1 MLSASP
7 VASPQRLIQDLW
19 LVAFRIRQLLQ
30 IETSPKR
37 ARPAFVFFALAFLP
51 LLFLPAQRPVDAIHY
66 ANTGQ
71 IMPAC
76 TGSASSLEEDPPACI
91 SDVDRGYPAMIRM
104 KLECSRSNPEYAYML
119 CRILRL

>member
-1 MLSASP
+1 M
-7 VASPQRLIQDLW
+7 
-19 LVAFRIRQLLQ
+19 
-30 IETSPKR
+30 
-37 ARPAFVFFALAFLP
+37 
-51 LLFLPAQRPVDAIHY
+51 DAIHY

-104 KLECSRSNPEYAYML
+104 KLERSRSNPEYAYML